1 MMVVIIG
8 LLALWLLIAGI
19 GIAIKGLLWL
29 GIVGLLLFALTT
41 VFAAIRAAI

>member
-1 MMVVIIG
+1 MMGVIVG

-41 VFAAIRAAI
+41 VFGAIRAAR